1 MKKILIAIFMFV
13 IMTILISLS
22 LLPNI
27 NYTKLEYVSSSSS
40 SQESLNLQNESSVS
54 DTEQKDP
61 LNYERVIILQLCLS
75 YEEFTHSSELSNSLD
90 LNDYKLLQFEFRQ
103 KAKKYHKGN
112 NESIINKI
120 VFGNYQDIYI
130 STYSPFIDITYNYDY
145 FMKHKNYILA
155 IVTNIPLVKNVTVF
169 ETEIETKE
177 SIANTCQYSGVKE
190 VYESRSKTGAGAVVG
205 ILENGIIN
213 KNHDDLADTS
223 ITIRSSASNL
233 VCSKTHTT
241 QMARIIAGK
250 NGVAPGASLLSAYL
264 SGTMN
269 AEIDW
274 MLDKGVDIIN
284 MSFVQT
290 KDYGTYNSMSA
301 YADYIVYTYDVF
313 IVACAGNLD
322 TTDDYVGNPGL
333 GYNVITVGSSMY
345 GDAAMPSSAHK
356 EIDGP
361 IKPTVISYGASTVLD
376 PESFE
381 VVSGTSV
388 STAFCSG
395 FIALILE
402 DYRQLLWQRTKL
414 IALICA
420 NAKINDN
427 FDLSESNGFDD
438 EAGAGI
444 FNYQN
449 MIDNFST
456 AYYVENNSYKSGE
469 TIISETIYV
478 KAGQTIRAAIC
489 SLAKSSGTVNSL
501 QFTDYDI
508 AILDKQG
515 NILSLANSWNSTI
528 DVATYKPYATDYYKI
543 EVYQDTDRVVTTD
556 KLGFAYSIN

>member
-40 SQESLNLQNESSVS
+40 SQVSLNLQNESSVS

-120 VFGNYQDIYI
+120 LFGNYQDIYI

-177 SIANTCQYSGVKE
+177 SIISGCEVSDALD
-190 VYESRSKTGAGAVVG
+190 VYESRNKTGAGAVVG

-213 KNHDDLADTS
+213 KNHNDLADTS

-233 VCSKTHTT
+233 VCSKTHSTN
-241 QMARIIAGK
+241 MALIIAGK

-301 YADYIVYTYDVF
+301 YADYIAYTYDVI
-313 IVACAGNLD
+313 IVACAGNYD
-322 TTDDYVGNPGL
+322 TTGGLVGNPGL
-333 GYNVITVGSSMY
+333 GYNVITVGGVWSNGIVMDDSSY
-345 GDAAMPSSAHK
+345 K
-356 EIDGP
+356 ESNCP
-361 IKPTVISYGASTVLD
+361 IKPTISTYCNAIVETGSLD
-376 PESFE
+376 F
-381 VVSGTSV
+381 VSGTSV

-402 DYRQLLWQRTKL
+402 DHRQLLWQKSKL
-414 IALICA
+414 IALMCA
-420 NAKINDN
+420 NATINSS
-427 FDLSESNGFDD
+427 FDLSEDNGFDD
-438 EAGAGI
+438 KAGAGI

-469 TIISETIYV
+469 TIMSETIYV

-489 SLAKSSGTVNSL
+489 SLAKSTGTVNSL

>member
-40 SQESLNLQNESSVS
+40 SQVSLNLQNESSVS

-169 ETEIETKE
+169 ETEIEIIE
-177 SIANTCQYSGVKE
+177 NAIVGCDHMGAAD
-190 VYESRSKTGAGAVVG
+190 VYDTRSKTGAGVVVG

-213 KNHDDLADTS
+213 KNHEDLADTS

-241 QMARIIAGK
+241 EMAQIIAGSR
-250 NGVAPGASLLSAYL
+250 GVAPGASLLSAYL

-290 KDYGTYNSMSA
+290 KDYGIYNSMSA

-313 IVACAGNLD
+313 IVACAGNTD
-322 TTDDYVGNPGL
+322 TTDGLVGNPGL
-333 GYNVITVGSSMY
+333 GYNVITVGGILANDQVMGISSY
-345 GDAAMPSSAHK
+345 RES
-356 EIDGP
+356 ECP
-361 IKPTVISYGASTVLD
+361 IKPTIAAYGAATVYNNGSSD
-376 PESFE
+376 SAM
-381 VVSGTSV
+381 GTSV

-395 FIALILE
+395 LVALILE
-402 DYRQLLWQRTKL
+402 DHRQLLWQRSKL
-414 IALICA
+414 IALMCA
-420 NAKINDN
+420 NATINSS
-427 FDLSESNGFDD
+427 FDLSEDNGFDD
-438 EAGAGI
+438 KAGAGI

-469 TIISETIYV
+469 TIMSETIYV

-489 SLAKSSGTVNSL
+489 SLAKSTGTVNSL